1 MTTDWILRV
10 GDGFNFIRSSDHKIW
25 GIQSSTSCNKGFLK
39 NVKPGDRLWFV
50 LRKSRGQIL
59 GVATYAS
66 HNERLFGPCI
76 STLTNEELGWT
87 GCGPDWT
94 SDTEI
99 HYKNLIWLNTND
111 LYTNIKGAVTIRKY
125 NEKCKVNLPSVYD
138 GIRHTLEET
147 KYTL

>member
-10 GDGFNFIRSSDHKIW
+10 GDGFNFIRSSEYKIW

-50 LRKSRGQIL
+50 LRKSRGSLL
-59 GVATYAS
+59 GVAIYAS
-66 HNERLFGPCI
+66 HNTRFVGPLI

-99 HYKNLIWLNTND
+99 HYKNLIWLNTYD
-111 LYTNIKGAVTIRKY
+111 LFTDIIGPATIRKY
-125 NEKCKVNLPSVYD
+125 NEKCKVNLPVVYE
-138 GIRHTLEET
+138 GIHNTLE
-147 KYTL
+147 